1 MLKNSIV
8 YFLIFLYLIITGCTD
23 SITVLDRIKESG
35 ELRFVTVNNLSSYI
49 PAPGTDKG
57 FEHDL
62 ARKFA
67 DYLGVDLKL
76 IVVNDKNKIPKM
88 INTGKATIGA
98 ANFVNIYSYD
108 NLQFGPEYYRV
119 SQQVV
124 YRYGTREPVDV
135 DDIRI
140 GELIIT
146 EIPQYVHLMVDVEKL
161 HPQLPWETRS
171 DKDIEELLEL
181 VNKEEVRATIANSIM
196 VDLYRNIYP
205 ELRVAFN
212 LTKPQSM
219 VWIYRKQQD
228 NSLHNAVMKF
238 FNRIKKSG
246 ELNSLIERYFNHF
259 NKFDYVDVR
268 TYLERIYD
276 RLPEFEP
283 LFRETA
289 RKYDL
294 DWVLLAAMSYQE
306 SHWDPAA
313 RSPTGVRGLMML
325 TLDTAKHLDV
335 NNRLDP
341 EQSIDGGARYFIQTY
356 ENIPARIPEP
366 DRTWLALAAYNIG
379 YAHLEDARKLTQKR
393 GMDPDSWIDVRKTLP
408 LLSQEKWYR
417 QTRYGKARGEEPVD
431 YVENIRRYYDI
442 LRWIKYRKKVID
454 KKETYIQA
462 LTIDP
467 RPL

>member
-1 MLKNSIV
+1 M
-8 YFLIFLYLIITGCTD
+8 IISGCAD
-23 SITVLDRIKESG
+23 NDTVLDRIIESG

-49 PAPGTDKG
+49 PAPGVNKG
-57 FEHDL
+57 FEYDL
-62 ARKFA
+62 ARKFS

-76 IVVNDKNKIPKM
+76 IVVSDKNKIPQM
-88 INTGKATIGA
+88 IRYGKATIGA
-98 ANFVNIYSYD
+98 ANFVNKYSYD
-108 NLQFGPEYYRV
+108 SLLFSPEYYKV

-135 DDIRI
+135 DDIRY
-140 GELIIT
+140 GELVIT
-146 EIPQYVHLMVDVEKL
+146 EIPQYIQMMSDVEKL

-171 DKDIEELLEL
+171 DKDTEELLEL
-181 VNKEEVRATIANSIM
+181 VNKEKVRATIANSSM

-219 VWIYRKQQD
+219 AWLYRKQPD
-228 NSLHNAVMKF
+228 NSLHDAILKF
-238 FNRIKKSG
+238 FNHIKKTG
-246 ELNSLIERYFNHF
+246 ELNRLIERYFNHF
-259 NKFDYVDVR
+259 NKFDYIDVR
-268 TYLERIYD
+268 TYLQRIHD

-283 LFRETA
+283 LFRKTA

-294 DWVLLAAMSYQE
+294 DWILLAAMSYQE
-306 SHWDPAA
+306 SHWDPKA

-325 TLDTAKHLDV
+325 TLDTAKHLDII
-335 NNRLDP
+335 NRLDP
-341 EQSIDGGARYFIQTY
+341 EQSIDGGARYFIQSY
-356 ENIPARIPEP
+356 NNIPARIPEP

-379 YAHLEDARKLTQKR
+379 FAHLEDARRLTQKQHL
-393 GMDPDSWIDVRKTLP
+393 DPDNWIDVRKTLP
-408 LLSQEKWYR
+408 LLSQQQWY
-417 QTRYGKARGEEPVD
+417 QHTRYGKARGTEPVT

-442 LRWIKYRKKVID
+442 LRWIKYRKKVNK
-454 KKETYIQA
+454 KKEANIQA